1 MEKHLE
7 HRIADEF
14 QKKDADTNYL
24 RKEELWNRIS
34 NARNLKKRV
43 HSFWRIAAV
52 LLAVFFITG
61 AFANFQ
67 VINAKLKQLAEAEK
81 KTFKL
86 QNTLD
91 SLLNNTPGTITEI
104 KYIEKEVKVFVPV
117 EKDLATNKSENELL
131 EKLKQE
137 NIQIKKQ
144 WKTETEI
151 WQNKADSLLLE
162 LIALNKRTEIN
173 SGVTEKVETP
183 ASGVVE
189 LKPEKF
195 EVPLQQMPKTENPKM
210 KIRLFSNPGEK
221 TNFDMNS
228 TILKK

>member
-14 QKKDADTNYL
+14 KKMDAEANYPQ
-24 RKEELWNRIS
+24 KEELWNRIS

-43 HSFWRIAAV
+43 HGIWRIAAV

-67 VINAKLKQLAEAEK
+67 FINAKIKQLSLAEK
-81 KTFKL
+81 KTNEL
-86 QNTLD
+86 ENTVD
-91 SLLNNTPGTITEI
+91 SLLNNASHVITEI
-104 KYIEKEVKVFVPV
+104 KYVEKEIKVFVPV
-117 EKDLATNKSENELL
+117 EKELATNKSDNEQF
-131 EKLKQE
+131 EILKQE

-144 WKTETEI
+144 WKKEVEI
-151 WQNKADSLLLE
+151 WQDRTDSLRQE
-162 LIALNKRTEIN
+162 LTALNRSTDKEEN
-173 SGVTEKVETP
+173 VTHKG
-183 ASGVVE
+183 ASSATNIVE
-189 LKPEKF
+189 LKPDKY
-195 EVPLQQMPKTENPKM
+195 EVPLQQTPKTENPKM

>member
-14 QKKDADTNYL
+14 QKKDADANYP